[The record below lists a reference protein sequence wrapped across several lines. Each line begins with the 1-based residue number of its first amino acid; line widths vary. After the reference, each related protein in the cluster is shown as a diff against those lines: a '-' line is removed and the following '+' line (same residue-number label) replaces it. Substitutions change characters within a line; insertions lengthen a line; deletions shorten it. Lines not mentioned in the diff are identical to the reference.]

1 MKENN
6 ILTYWPYDENSAPFE
21 KLLNELCVKKCFC
34 FSEEARKVSKNPK
47 IEYIY
52 FFESLEY
59 YVKAPICHELDEDIL
74 YRIRPFMNNC
84 LKIVNRWRRSYIT
97 NDSFRGVEDVFFVLL
112 RFWNNFIIDN
122 NISLLLISTIPHV
135 PNEYIPYAICRA
147 YGIPTIIQGGIPFIK
162 GEKTNYILRPNAEE
176 FDTFFNKRFKENQ
189 NKGISKTDLPRY
201 MSLYLD
207 QYSSRIGQVSA
218 NKKVVFYNEKNSLTD
233 IVNKYKAA
241 ILKYLH
247 RRDYGILI
255 KKTFYQVKLKFE
267 TRALLNRISSFEE
280 EPDLKE
286 KYLFFALHLQPESTT
301 LPGGGDFENQLL
313 AIYLLSKHL
322 PPNIVLYVKEHPAYW
337 MQKGRMESI
346 KESRSTDFY
355 RRIVA
360 LPNVKLISHTTESS
374 ILIEKC
380 LGVVTVTGTVGFE
393 AIFKGKPVIAF
404 GSVFYEDYPGVFRVK
419 TAEDCTKAINE
430 ILRNKYPYHEQTMLS
445 FLYALKKYVV
455 PMGMF
460 EKNFLDNNVPMV
472 DNEDRQLLV
481 EKIISF
487 YREYYA

>member
-233 IVNKYKAA
+233 IVNKYKA
-241 ILKYLH
+241 
-247 RRDYGILI
+247 
-255 KKTFYQVKLKFE
+255 
-267 TRALLNRISSFEE
+267 
-280 EPDLKE
+280 
-286 KYLFFALHLQPESTT
+286 
-301 LPGGGDFENQLL
+301 
-313 AIYLLSKHL
+313 
-322 PPNIVLYVKEHPAYW
+322 
-337 MQKGRMESI
+337 
-346 KESRSTDFY
+346 
-355 RRIVA
+355 
-360 LPNVKLISHTTESS
+360 
-374 ILIEKC
+374 
-380 LGVVTVTGTVGFE
+380 
-393 AIFKGKPVIAF
+393 VI
-404 GSVFYEDYPGVFRVK
+404 DMR
-419 TAEDCTKAINE
+419 
-430 ILRNKYPYHEQTMLS
+430 
-445 FLYALKKYVV
+445 
-455 PMGMF
+455 
-460 EKNFLDNNVPMV
+460 
-472 DNEDRQLLV
+472 
-481 EKIISF
+481 
-487 YREYYA
+487 